1 MQGSFDAAPSPSD
14 RGTAGPSC
22 VACTPTLGTLRDVNV
37 VDQLYFWTDRVLF
50 WGLVALRVWALFD
63 CLTRKAA
70 AFPAV
75 DKLTK
80 PAWTAILLIA
90 GLLGS
95 LLSTGTD
102 PSSVLNIF
110 SLASVVAA
118 AVYLADVR
126 PAVREISNG
135 R

>member
-1 MQGSFDAAPSPSD
+1 MSI
-14 RGTAGPSC
+14 
-22 VACTPTLGTLRDVNV
+22 
-37 VDQLYFWTDRVLF
+37 VDQLYLWTDRVLF
-50 WGLVALRVWALFD
+50 WGLVALRAWALVD
-63 CLTRKAA
+63 CLTRRSA

-80 PAWTAILLIA
+80 PAWSAILLI
-90 GLLGS
+90 GGVLGT
-95 LLSTGTD
+95 LLSRGPD
-102 PSSVLNIF
+102 PSQVLSIF
-110 SLASVVAA
+110 SLVSVVAA

>member
-1 MQGSFDAAPSPSD
+1 MD
-14 RGTAGPSC
+14 
-22 VACTPTLGTLRDVNV
+22 N
-37 VDQLYFWTDRVLF
+37 LYYYTDYVLF
-50 WGLVALRVWALFD
+50 WGLVALRAWAFVD
-63 CLTRKAA
+63 CLTRKAS

-80 PAWTAILLIA
+80 PAWATILLIA
-90 GLLGS
+90 GALGTLLGQP
-95 LLSTGTD
+95 TG
-102 PSSVLNIF
+102 PASVLSIF